1 MFCPKCGAELSDD
14 SKFCCKC
21 GASIPTNNLND
32 NVVSDQPATAAP
44 TPVTTGYTAQPAQPA
59 KADPYEGVY
68 GLVGFILA
76 FLCPIP
82 GLVLSIIGAKKSKHS
97 GLAVAGIVI
106 SIILIVL
113 LTIFIIEIIFESSKY
128 PYYYYLT

>member
-1 MFCPKCGAELSDD
+1 MFCPKCGSELAEG

-21 GASIPTNNLND
+21 GASIATDTIKDND
-32 NVVSDQPATAAP
+32 VHDRPA
-44 TPVTTGYTAQPAQPA
+44 PVTTHSAPAEQSQPAQKDA
-59 KADPYEGVY
+59 YEGVY

-76 FLCPIP
+76 FICPIP

-106 SIILIVL
+106 SIIFIIL
-113 LTIFIIEIIFESSKY
+113 LTIAVIEIIVESSKS
-128 PYYYYLT
+128 PY